1 MQIGVGRIMDDYA
14 KIVGRNLHALRV
26 HFKLTQAALAADIG
40 CTEQSIR
47 YWEKGRGIPVGYY
60 LPLIADRFHC
70 SIDYLF
76 GRD

>member
-1 MQIGVGRIMDDYA
+1 MEDYA
-14 KIVGRNLHALRV
+14 KIVGRNIHDLRIR
-26 HFKLTQAALAADIG
+26 FRMTQAALAADIE

-47 YWEKGRGIPVGYY
+47 YWEKGRVIPVGYY

>member
-1 MQIGVGRIMDDYA
+1 MEDYA
-14 KIVGRNLHALRV
+14 TIVGKNIRDLRI
-26 HFKLTQAALAADIG
+26 LLLMTQAALAADIG

-60 LPLIADRFHC
+60 LPLIADRFHV

-76 GRD
+76 GMER

>member
-1 MQIGVGRIMDDYA
+1 MEEYA
-14 KIVGRNLHALRV
+14 KIVGKNIRDLRV
-26 HFKLTQAALAADIG
+26 RFKLTQAALAADIG

-47 YWEKGRGIPVGYY
+47 YWGKGRGIPVGYY

-76 GRD
+76 DRER